1 MYHQTMWQV
10 VQDRHNELLKVAESR
25 QLVSKTQAERFNRQ
39 GRFAL
44 NVGDFVASL
53 GAKLKTQRL
62 DLSKEV
68 Q

>member
-10 VQDRHNELLKVAESR
+10 VQDRHDELLKVAESR
-25 QLVSKTQAERFNRQ
+25 WFVSKTQAESFNRR

-53 GAKLKTQRL
+53 GARL
-62 DLSKEV
+62 WTRRLELSKEV